1 MPRMDAIKIFLG
13 AVVTLLLGALVMS
26 WKDFRH
32 QVRNTPPAELAKLK
46 SEIAD
51 IRLEQ
56 ERLRTER
63 ARILGTE
70 VAAPVPEAPRIAR
83 AEEIPETGGVY
94 EDEVLPVPDDLAGTE
109 TAAEPETPAASEVDR
124 AQAIKSA
131 PPVAR
136 IAEWVVDGGFGIAEV
151 LDPAV
156 VKKDAILCVRRNSG
170 ILGRLKIGEVTPEGA
185 IANAMA
191 RFPGPKPEPGDELIV
206 EPE

>member
-1 MPRMDAIKIFLG
+1 MDAVKIFLG
-13 AVVTLLLGALVMS
+13 AVVALLLGALVMS

-32 QVRNTPPAELAKLK
+32 QVRNTPPAELAKLN

-70 VAAPVPEAPRIAR
+70 VAAPVAEEPRIAR
-83 AEEIPETGGVY
+83 AEEISETGGVY
-94 EDEVLPVPDDLAGTE
+94 EDEVLPVPEDL
-109 TAAEPETPAASEVDR
+109 TAADAAAKPEAPAVSEVDR

-131 PPVAR
+131 PAVAR

-156 VKKDAILCVRRNSG
+156 VKKDTILCVRRNSG
-170 ILGRLKIGEVTPEGA
+170 ILGRLKIGEVTSEGA

-191 RFPGPKPEPGDELIV
+191 QFPGPKPQPGDELIV